1 MFLLVDTLANFVKA
15 EWIQKLLTDLSFYT
29 RYYEFT
35 CGIFNLSSVLFFV
48 STAVL
53 FNFFTVRVFEKR
65 RWS

>member
-1 MFLLVDTLANFVKA
+1 
-15 EWIQKLLTDLSFYT
+15 
-29 RYYEFT
+29 
-35 CGIFNLSSVLFFV
+35 VLFYL

>member
-1 MFLLVDTLANFVKA
+1 MKALSSSVSVSWLQELLYS
-15 EWIQKLLTDLSFYT
+15 LSFYS

-35 CGIFNLSSVLFFV
+35 CGIFNLSSVLFYI